1 MNAIL
6 DADTDSCGESRT
18 SQVHGERYGS
28 LSFTNCLECDF
39 QSDDMEDYH
48 LEAYEG
54 AMQYLH
60 WNEEFLHSESNR
72 DFKNISANQL
82 HNNNE
87 LVTQTVRRCS
97 LVRATYQIIGEG
109 ESYQE
114 VARSALEQGLL
125 NDMFQGG
132 VNEEDTWKVRLR
144 QYGSTSKEGKEKQY
158 GKKMRSP
165 MAAEKKAIIGLKD
178 ILIKLGGN
186 VDLKDAHC
194 SLYIFD
200 EKKFLQ
206 GNLQGV
212 QRLLRLLLE
221 LEYA

>member
-6 DADTDSCGESRT
+6 DSDTDSCGESRT

-39 QSDDMEDYH
+39 QSDDMQDYH